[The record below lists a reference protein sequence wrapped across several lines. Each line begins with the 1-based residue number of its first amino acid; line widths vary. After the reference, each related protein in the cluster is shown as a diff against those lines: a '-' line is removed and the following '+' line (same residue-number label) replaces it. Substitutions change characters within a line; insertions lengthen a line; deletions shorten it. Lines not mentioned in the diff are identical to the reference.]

1 MGSTG
6 GCDGDMRTASTHIQS
21 CGCAFAIEEAP
32 DDMYP
37 SGLRILGVSQNAVEA
52 PWAYASSVSD
62 LLGKDLGDVLRV
74 ECVRTVRSLVTRY
87 AQACKHRDE
96 DDDHISPKANRITAD
111 ACPSPR
117 ICGELRPG
125 AASGG
130 EGDIA
135 SFSVTGSNPGVYLV
149 DVERHRSYCA
159 RVEHTPGLL
168 QLGDLLESI
177 PVGSNPAESTA
188 ALCDALAASMPAY
201 DRVMVYRFA
210 PEGSDQD
217 DGSGEVVHESV
228 RAGAD
233 IGSSYLNLRF
243 PALDI
248 PPIARKLFRLV
259 GVRFIADTSAPAV
272 PMITLD
278 DQASS
283 SPLDLFRSALRAPAE
298 CHLRYLRNMGVK
310 ASLVVSIAVDGRT
323 WGLFSFHSYTRT
335 VHPSC
340 EERLLVEM
348 AASIVS
354 SLISCYQREEIA
366 ATTLSLSRTLGNLT
380 KYTRVNDFLSAD
392 HNSLL
397 GILDVDTVIL
407 CEHLRSVTVYGKK
420 DIALSL
426 EECQELRNGD
436 GGDESSEMAISFR
449 TLGARGVAFFWVRSF
464 FVAFLRGATANSDKW
479 ARNPDASVNKDEAMT
494 PRESF
499 ELFMR
504 TSGAR
509 CKAWS
514 RLTVD
519 LLNMVRQGFSS
530 KLYAEALP
538 ADLQETFARVSHELR
553 TPFHGVMG
561 ALEILEAGNST
572 MGAEEQ
578 LDVVRSA
585 LRCGGSMMST
595 LNDILEIAKDRND
608 TEVVRGRFSASRPIV
623 LAVAAMSLFAAAES
637 VELTMEIRPPDDVLE
652 VTGDLRRVKAILQ
665 NLVNNAIKFTPSGGK
680 VRISLVVFGSLQ
692 EVADW
697 WAKETGR
704 YGAKTWMASSGDKS
718 APGTG
723 SSQAIKWHVYCVEDS
738 GIGVLPADLP
748 RLVEAFRQISHGASR
763 SHAGTGLGLHICRT
777 HIEAMSGSLGI
788 ASTFS
793 EKGTSGGTLF
803 AVVLPLDSEEPGA
816 AVSTQEPLE
825 AEVSVPCVC
834 SIGSRTLKLMVVDDH
849 KVNLRLLDHKIRRF
863 FKENAANVEVMF
875 ATDGFIALEMHKAA
889 RRNQSDGSVLAG
901 IFIDFHMPDLD
912 GIECTRRI
920 RLLEADNGWS
930 RIMICG
936 CTADLTQE
944 IRRVFKDAG
953 GDEVISKPWCPG
965 QVERICNAMV
975 ANVLNAEQQT
985 GGDGGA

>member
-1 MGSTG
+1 MDPHTHINEQTYMGSSG

-21 CGCAFAIEEAP
+21 CGCAFAIEETA
-32 DDMYP
+32 DDKYP

-62 LLGKDLGDVLRV
+62 ILGKDLGHLLRV

-87 AQACKHRDE
+87 AQACKPSHE

-117 ICGELRPG
+117 IRGELRPG
-125 AASGG
+125 AAPGA

-135 SFSVTGSNPGVYLV
+135 SFTVTGSNPGVYLV
-149 DVERHRSYCA
+149 DVERHGSDCA

-177 PVGSNPAESTA
+177 PVGSNPVESTA
-188 ALCDALAASMPAY
+188 ALCDALAKSMPAY
-201 DRVMVYRFA
+201 ERVMVYRFV
-210 PEGSDQD
+210 PVDGNGQD

-248 PPIARKLFRLV
+248 PPIARKLFKLV

-272 PMITLD
+272 PFITLHG
-278 DQASS
+278 QAS
-283 SPLDLFRSALRAPAE
+283 SPLDIFRSALRAPAE

-310 ASLVVSIAVDGRT
+310 ASLVVPITVDGRT

-335 VHPSC
+335 VHPSW
-340 EERLLVEM
+340 EERLSVQM
-348 AASIVS
+348 ATSVVS
-354 SLISCYQREEIA
+354 SLISRFQREKVA
-366 ATTLSLSRTLGNLT
+366 ATALSLSRTLGNLGN
-380 KYTRVNDFLSAD
+380 YTRVNDFLSAD
-392 HNSLL
+392 HHSLL
-397 GILDVDTVIL
+397 GVLDVDTIIL

-426 EECQELRNGD
+426 EECQELRNG

-464 FVAFLRGATANSDKW
+464 FVAFLRGAIANSVKW
-479 ARNPDASVNKDEAMT
+479 AGNPDAPVNKDEVMT
-494 PRESF
+494 PRASS
-499 ELFMR
+499 ELFMH

-514 RLTVD
+514 PLTVD

-530 KLYAEALP
+530 QLYAEALP

-561 ALEILEAGNST
+561 ALEILEAGKDT
-572 MGAEEQ
+572 MGKEEQ
-578 LDVVRSA
+578 VDIIRSA

-595 LNDILEIAKDRND
+595 LNDILEIAKDRTN
-608 TEVVRGRFSASRPIV
+608 TEVARGRFFASDPIV
-623 LAVAAMSLFAAAES
+623 LAVAAMGLFAAAES
-637 VELTMEIRPPDDVLE
+637 VELTVDIGPPDDVLE
-652 VTGDLRRVKAILQ
+652 VTGDVRRIKAIVQ
-665 NLVNNAIKFTPSGGK
+665 NLVNNAIKFTPSGGR
-680 VRISLVVFGSLQ
+680 VRISLAVFDSLQ
-692 EVADW
+692 EVTDW
-697 WAKETGR
+697 WARESGR
-704 YGAKTWMASSGDKS
+704 FGAQTWMASSGGES

-748 RLVEAFRQISHGASR
+748 HLVKAYRQISHGASR

-777 HIEAMSGSLGI
+777 HLEAMFGSLGI

-793 EKGTSGGTLF
+793 EKDTSGGTLF
-803 AVVLPLDSEEPGA
+803 AVVVPLDSVESGA

-825 AEVSVPCVC
+825 AEV
-834 SIGSRTLKLMVVDDH
+834 
-849 KVNLRLLDHKIRRF
+849 NLRLLDHKIRRF
-863 FKENAANVEVMF
+863 FGDNGADVEMMS
-875 ATDGFIALEMHKAA
+875 ATDGFIALEMHEAA
-889 RRNQSDGSVLAG
+889 RRNQSDGPVLSG
-901 IFIDFHMPDLD
+901 IFIDFHMPNLD

-936 CTADLTQE
+936 CTADPTE
-944 IRRVFKDAG
+944 AIRRVFQNAG

-965 QVERICNAMV
+965 QVESICNAMI
-975 ANVLNAEQQT
+975 ANVLNAEQQSD
-985 GGDGGA
+985 GDGGA

>member
-1 MGSTG
+1 MDPHTHINERTHMGSSG

-21 CGCAFAIEEAP
+21 CGCAFAIEEAA

-87 AQACKHRDE
+87 AQACKTSHE

-125 AASGG
+125 ATSGA

-135 SFSVTGSNPGVYLV
+135 SFTVTGSNSGVYLV
-149 DVERHRSYCA
+149 DVERHGSDCA

-168 QLGDLLESI
+168 RLGDLLESV
-177 PVGSNPAESTA
+177 PVGSNPVKSTA
-188 ALCDALAASMPAY
+188 ALCDALAKGMPAY

-210 PEGSDQD
+210 PDGSDQD

-248 PPIARKLFRLV
+248 PPIARKLFKLV

-272 PMITLD
+272 PMITLH

-283 SPLDLFRSALRAPAE
+283 SSLDLFRSALRAPAE

-323 WGLFSFHSYTRT
+323 WGLFSFHSYKRT

-348 AASIVS
+348 AASVVS

-392 HNSLL
+392 HDSLL
-397 GILDVDTVIL
+397 GVLDVDTVIL

-420 DIALSL
+420 DITLSL
-426 EECQELRNGD
+426 EECQELRNG
-436 GGDESSEMAISFR
+436 GGDESLEMAISFR

-464 FVAFLRGATANSDKW
+464 FVAFLRGTTANSVKW
-479 ARNPDASVNKDEAMT
+479 AGNPDAPVNKDEVMT
-494 PRESF
+494 PRASF

-504 TSGAR
+504 TSGAQ

-514 RLTVD
+514 PLTVD

-561 ALEILEAGNST
+561 ALEILEAGNGT

-585 LRCGGSMMST
+585 LQCGGSMMST
-595 LNDILEIAKDRND
+595 LNDILEIAKDRNN
-608 TEVVRGRFSASRPIV
+608 TEVVQGRFSASSPIV
-623 LAVAAMSLFAAAES
+623 LAVSAMGLFAAAES
-637 VELTMEIRPPDDVLE
+637 VELTMEIGPPDDVLE
-652 VTGDLRRVKAILQ
+652 VTGDMRRVKAILQ

-704 YGAKTWMASSGDKS
+704 YRAQTWMASSGDES

-748 RLVEAFRQISHGASR
+748 RLMEAYRQISHGASR

-777 HIEAMSGSLGI
+777 HMEAMCGSLGI

-793 EKGTSGGTLF
+793 EKDTSGGTLF

-825 AEVSVPCVC
+825 AELS
-834 SIGSRTLKLMVVDDH
+834 
-849 KVNLRLLDHKIRRF
+849 VNLRLLDHKIRRF
-863 FKENAANVEVMF
+863 FKDNRADVEVMS
-875 ATDGFIALEMHKAA
+875 ATDGFIALEMHEAA

-936 CTADLTQE
+936 CTADLTQA

-953 GDEVISKPWCPG
+953 GDEVINKPWCPG
-965 QVERICNAMV
+965 QVESICNAMV
-975 ANVLNAEQQT
+975 ANVLNAEQQS